1 MADDD
6 VLDRIRFRGDPIAD
20 PAAVVAAGRARFTV
34 LTGRLLRLEWS
45 ADRRFEDRASYA
57 FPVRVGPVPEF
68 TSTTEGDTTTVDTG
82 DLLLR
87 YTDDGR
93 PFHPGNL
100 SIALR
105 GDVATTWHPGDVD
118 DQNLGGARRTVDDCR
133 GEARLETG
141 LVSRSGWALH
151 DDSDLAVFDGS
162 GWPVER
168 ETDVLDWYFFGYG
181 HAYAAA
187 VGDYTRFGGAPAMI
201 PRFVLGAWWSRYHA
215 YDDAEL
221 RELVEGFATRDLP
234 LDVVVIDMDWHLPDG
249 WTGYT
254 WNRDLFPDP
263 SAFLAWLHERG
274 LRTTLNL
281 HPAQGVQAFEAAY
294 PEFAERMDI
303 NPDSGDPVPFDITD
317 RAFVENYFELLH
329 HPLEDEGVDF
339 WWMDWQQGRT
349 TKVRGM
355 DPLTWLNHVHFEDMH
370 RRPGR
375 RPVDF
380 SRWGG
385 LGSHRYPV
393 GFSGDSFAL
402 WGALAFQPRYTAAG
416 ANVGYGWW
424 SHDIGGHSGPDDPE
438 LYVRW
443 VQFGAVSPILRLH
456 SNNQEESDRRPW
468 AFQGVGALGDD
479 VLGLARD
486 AFRYRYEQLPYLY
499 TAARTSVETGASLVR
514 PTAWLDPEHDGAYL
528 ARGQYLLGPDLLV
541 APVVRPADPATGLA
555 DVDVWLPEGS
565 WIDRTTGES
574 FTGPRWVRLGV
585 PLDRIPQFVRPGTVL
600 PLAPVTSTTRTPEHL
615 TLEVF
620 LGEGTHDG
628 AARVYDDDGESTD
641 DAAGNWTEVTLSRPD
656 PSRAV
661 LTVAPG
667 IDRSYTVRLV
677 NVVEP
682 ADVTLDGEPVTGWR
696 WDETAVLEVPV
707 PRRAAAFTVDVS
719 FRSDL
724 SLTGADHDS
733 QVRAG
738 DLAVITGSDGDPV
751 AGVLDLATDSPARA
765 LGVARLGG
773 PSVQVLEFTTPDEA
787 VVALGRVVVGA
798 AEHSPIAEVDAR
810 WTLSCDGRVESFEA
824 ARADVTGTELVLDSP
839 FAWDGTLHHAQWSVD
854 VSVRWGEFEV
864 TRHHESAVLT
874 PAMASWWVSVDPGGH
889 PGPWVQWTVDPS
901 DIDFGSLAQR
911 VNVRFRVW
919 DNDTLDSDTVG
930 HAVTTVTVPDDR
942 EVSISYIAGGEVG
955 ISVDGTE
962 VTALDVTGNTP
973 IKYFTLDPP
982 ARRTAPV
989 ALTAGTHTLA
999 FRCPSPANLAD
1010 VDWYLSAWVSD
1021 TEGRPQ
1027 LDVVSD
1033 AGPQPA

>member
-1 MADDD
+1 MADDT
-6 VLDRIRFRGDPIAD
+6 LDRIRFRGDPIAD
-20 PAAVVAAGRARFTV
+20 PAAVVTAGRARFTV
-34 LTGRLLRLEWS
+34 LTSRLLRLEWA
-45 ADRRFEDRASYA
+45 ADARFEDRATYA
-57 FPVRVGPVPEF
+57 FPVRRGPVPEF
-68 TSTTEGDTTTVDTG
+68 TSYTQGDTTVVDTG
-82 DLLLR
+82 DLALTF
-87 YTDDGR
+87 TDDGR

-100 SIALR
+100 SIELR
-105 GDVATTWHPGDVD
+105 RDVVTTWHPGDVD
-118 DQNLGGARRTVDDCR
+118 HANLGGARRTVDDCR
-133 GEARLETG
+133 GDAVLEPG

-151 DDSDLAVFDGS
+151 DDSDLAVFDDT

-168 ETDVLDWYFFGYG
+168 HPDVLDWYFFGYG
-181 HAYAAA
+181 HAYAEA
-187 VGDYTRFGGAPAMI
+187 VGEYTRFGGRPAMI

-215 YDDAEL
+215 YDEPEL
-221 RELVEGFATRDLP
+221 RTLIDGFVERDFV

-263 SAFLAWLHERG
+263 PAFLAWLHARD
-274 LRTTLNL
+274 LRATLNL

-294 PEFAERMDI
+294 PEFARRMGVD
-303 NPDSGDPVPFDITD
+303 PASGDAVPFDITD
-317 RAFVENYFELLH
+317 REFTRNYLELLH

-349 TKVRGM
+349 TNVRGM
-355 DPLTWLNHVHFEDMH
+355 DPLTWLNHLHFEDMH
-370 RRPGR
+370 RRPDR

-443 VQFGAVSPILRLH
+443 VQFGAVSPVLRLH

-468 AFQGVGALGDD
+468 AFGDATENA
-479 VLGLARD
+479 ARE
-486 AFRYRYEQLPYLY
+486 AFRLRYELVPYLY
-499 TAARTSVETGASLVR
+499 TAARTSVDTGASLVR

-528 ARGQYLLGPDLLV
+528 ARAQYLFGPDLLV

-565 WIDRTTGES
+565 WIERTTGES

-585 PLDRIPQFVRPGTVL
+585 TLDHVPQFVRPGTVL
-600 PLAPVTSTTRTPEHL
+600 PLAPVAPASQTPDHL

-620 LGEGTHDG
+620 LGAGAHDG
-628 AARVYDDDGESTD
+628 QARVYDDDGEATD
-641 DAAGNWTEVTLSRPD
+641 VETGNWTEITLAMPD

-667 IDRSYTVRLV
+667 IERSFIVRFP

-682 ADVTLDGEPVTGWR
+682 AAVTLDGESTDWH
-696 WDETAVLEVPV
+696 WDDAVLEVTV
-707 PRRAAAFTVDVS
+707 PRTAVAFTVDVAY
-719 FRSDL
+719 RADL

-733 QVRAG
+733 QVRAA
-738 DLAVITGSDGDPV
+738 DLAVIGGSDGDPV
-751 AGVLDLATDSPARA
+751 SAVLDLAADAPARA

-773 PSVQVLEFTTPDEA
+773 PAVQVVELTTPDEA
-787 VVALGRVVVGA
+787 VVALGRVVVA
-798 AEHSPIAEVDAR
+798 APEHGPIAEVDAR
-810 WTLSCDGRVESFEA
+810 WTLERDGTVETFDV
-824 ARADVTGTELVLDSP
+824 ARTDVTGTELVLEAP
-839 FAWDGTLHHAQWSVD
+839 FAWDGTLHHAQWTVG
-854 VSVRWGEFEV
+854 VTVRWGEFEV
-864 TRHHESAVLT
+864 VRLHRSAVLT
-874 PAMASWWVSVDPGGH
+874 PAMASWWVGVGTTGEPPAEWSA
-889 PGPWVQWTVDPS
+889 WTIDPS

-911 VNVRFRVW
+911 ANLRFRVW
-919 DNDTLDSDTVG
+919 DNAPLDTTTVG
-930 HAVTTVTVPDDR
+930 HAVTTVTLPEAR
-942 EVSISYIAGGEVG
+942 EIALSYIAGGEVG
-955 ISVDGTE
+955 ISIDGAD
-962 VTALDVTGNTP
+962 VADLDVTGHTP

-982 ARRTAPV
+982 VRRTGPV
-989 ALTAGTHTLA
+989 ALAAGTHTVT
-999 FRCPSPANLAD
+999 FRCPSPENLGD
-1010 VDWYLSAWVSD
+1010 VDWYLSAWVTD
-1021 TEGRPQ
+1021 ADGAPL
-1027 LDVVSD
+1027 LDVTSD
-1033 AGPQPA
+1033 AGPSPV